1 MKKIIA
7 LTLIAA
13 MALCCLTACGGNGK
27 ATGSDAVQTG
37 KLKIVCTIFPL
48 YDWAKQI
55 LGDEAAD
62 ADLTLLLDSG
72 TDLHSFQPTA
82 ADILTVT
89 GSDLFVYVGG
99 ESDKWV
105 EDIFST
111 TDSKAVRLSM
121 MDVLGE
127 NVVEEE
133 VVEGMQGEEEE
144 EEEEE
149 EKDHGVP
156 EVEYDEHVWLSLKN
170 ADKLCTAIQEAL
182 AKIDPAHKD
191 AYESHCW
198 DYRQNLVAL
207 DAQYAETVNTAAR
220 KAVLF
225 ADRFPFRYLTDDY
238 GLDYYAAFVGCS
250 AETEASFE
258 TITFLANKADELSL
272 PVLLTTETS
281 DGSIA
286 NTVKSTSKSKDQ
298 QILVMNAMQS
308 VTADKLDTGVTYL
321 QTMKDNL
328 DVLKQA
334 LN

>member
-7 LTLIAA
+7 LLLIAVL
-13 MALCCLTACGGNGK
+13 ALGCLTACGGG
-27 ATGSDAVQTG
+27 GSNTDSG

-48 YDWAKQI
+48 YDWVKSI
-55 LGDEAAD
+55 LGDQAEHAE
-62 ADLTLLLDSG
+62 LTLLLDSG

-105 EDIFST
+105 DEIFST
-111 TDSKAVRLSM
+111 TESKAVRLNM
-121 MDVLGE
+121 METLGE
-127 NVVEEE
+127 SVVEEE

-144 EEEEE
+144 E
-149 EKDHGVP
+149 DHGVP
-156 EVEYDEHVWLSLKN
+156 EIEYDEHVWLSLKN
-170 ADKLCTAIQEAL
+170 ADKLCAAIQDAL
-182 AKIDPAHKD
+182 AKADPAHKD
-191 AYESHCW
+191 AYTTNCW
-198 DYRQNLVAL
+198 DYRQSLADL
-207 DAQYAETVNTAAR
+207 DAKYTEAVNNAAR

-225 ADRFPFRYLTDDY
+225 ADRFPFRYLVEDY
-238 GLDYYAAFVGCS
+238 DLDYYAAFVGCS
-250 AETEASFE
+250 AESEASFE
-258 TITFLANKADELSL
+258 TISFLAKKADELSL

-286 NTVKSTSKSKDQ
+286 ETVKNTSQSKNQ

-308 VTADKLDTGVTYL
+308 VTADKLNTGITYL
-321 QTMKDNL
+321 QTMQDNL
-328 DVLKQA
+328 EVLKQA

>member
-1 MKKIIA
+1 MKKIIS
-7 LTLIAA
+7 LLLIAA
-13 MALCCLTACGGNGK
+13 MTLCCFAGCGGAGNN
-27 ATGSDAVQTG
+27 ADSG

-48 YDWAKQI
+48 YDWVKNI
-55 LGDEAAD
+55 LGDEADHAE
-62 ADLTLLLDSG
+62 LTLLLDSG

-111 TDSKAVRLSM
+111 TDSKAVKLSM
-121 MDVLGE
+121 MEVLGE

-133 VVEGMQGEEEE
+133 VVEGMQEEAEEEE
-144 EEEEE
+144 
-149 EKDHGVP
+149 DHGVP

-170 ADKLCTAIQEAL
+170 ADKLCAAIQEAL

-207 DAQYAETVNTAAR
+207 DAQYAEAANTGAR

-225 ADRFPFRYLTDDY
+225 ADRFPFRYMVDDY

-258 TITFLANKADELSL
+258 TISFLANKADELSL
-272 PVLLTTETS
+272 PVLLVTETS
-281 DGSIA
+281 DLSIA
-286 NTVKSTSKSKDQ
+286 NTVKSTSQRKDQ
-298 QILVMNAMQS
+298 EILVMNAMQS

-328 DVLKQA
+328 EVLKQA

>member
-7 LTLIAA
+7 LLLIAVL
-13 MALCCLTACGGNGK
+13 ALGCLTACGGG
-27 ATGSDAVQTG
+27 GSNTDSG

-48 YDWAKQI
+48 YDWVKSI
-55 LGDEAAD
+55 LGDQAEHAE
-62 ADLTLLLDSG
+62 LTLLLDSG

-105 EDIFST
+105 DEIFST
-111 TDSKAVRLSM
+111 TESKAVRLNM
-121 MDVLGE
+121 METLGE
-127 NVVEEE
+127 SVVEEE

-144 EEEEE
+144 E
-149 EKDHGVP
+149 DHGVP
-156 EVEYDEHVWLSLKN
+156 EIEYDEHVWLSLKN
-170 ADKLCTAIQEAL
+170 ADKLCAAIQDAL
-182 AKIDPAHKD
+182 AKADPAHKD
-191 AYESHCW
+191 AYTTNCW
-198 DYRQNLVAL
+198 DYRQSLADL
-207 DAQYAETVNTAAR
+207 DAKYTEAVNTAAR

-225 ADRFPFRYLTDDY
+225 ADRFPFRYLVEDY
-238 GLDYYAAFVGCS
+238 DLDYYAAFVGCS
-250 AETEASFE
+250 AESEASFE
-258 TITFLANKADELSL
+258 TISFLAKKADELSL

-286 NTVKSTSKSKDQ
+286 ETVKNTSQSKNQ

-308 VTADKLDTGVTYL
+308 VTADKLNTGITYL
-321 QTMKDNL
+321 QTMQDNL
-328 DVLKQA
+328 EVLKQA

>member
-7 LTLIAA
+7 LLLIAVT
-13 MALCCLTACGGNGK
+13 ALCCFTACGGAK
-27 ATGSDAVQTG
+27 TDDG

-48 YDWAKQI
+48 YDWVKNI

-105 EDIFST
+105 EDIFGT
-111 TDSKAVRLSM
+111 TDSKAVKLSM

-133 VVEGMQGEEEE
+133 VVEGMQEEAEEEE
-144 EEEEE
+144 EE
-149 EKDHGVP
+149 DHGVP

-170 ADKLCTAIQEAL
+170 ADKLCAAIQEAL

-207 DAQYAETVNTAAR
+207 DAQYAEAVNTGAR

-225 ADRFPFRYLTDDY
+225 ADRFPFRYMVDDY

-258 TITFLANKADELSL
+258 TISFLANKADELSL

-308 VTADKLDTGVTYL
+308 VTADKLDTGITYL

-328 DVLKQA
+328 EVLKQA

>member
-7 LTLIAA
+7 LLLIAVT
-13 MALCCLTACGGNGK
+13 ALCCFTACGGAK
-27 ATGSDAVQTG
+27 TDDG

-48 YDWAKQI
+48 YDWVKNI

-105 EDIFST
+105 EDIFGT
-111 TDSKAVRLSM
+111 TDSKAVKLNM
-121 MDVLGE
+121 MDALGE

-144 EEEEE
+144 EE
-149 EKDHGVP
+149 DHGVP
-156 EVEYDEHVWLSLKN
+156 EIEYDEHVWLSLKN
-170 ADKLCTAIQEAL
+170 AGALCVAIRDAL
-182 AKIDPAHKD
+182 IQVDPSHGD
-191 AYESHCW
+191 AYTANCGK
-198 DYRQNLVAL
+198 YRQDLAVL
-207 DAQYAETVNTAAR
+207 DGAYTEAVNNAAR

-225 ADRFPFRYLTDDY
+225 ADRFPFRYMVDDY

-258 TITFLANKADELSL
+258 TISFLANKADELSL
-272 PVLLTTETS
+272 PVLLVTETS
-281 DGSIA
+281 DMSIA
-286 NTVKSTSKSKDQ
+286 NTVKSTSQSKDQ
-298 QILVMNAMQS
+298 EILVMNAMQS

-321 QTMKDNL
+321 QTMQDNL

>member
-1 MKKIIA
+1 MKKIIS
-7 LTLIAA
+7 LLLIAA
-13 MALCCLTACGGNGK
+13 MTLCCFAGCGGTK
-27 ATGSDAVQTG
+27 DAADSG

-48 YDWAKQI
+48 YDWVKNI
-55 LGDEAAD
+55 LGDEADHAE
-62 ADLTLLLDSG
+62 LTLLLDSG

-105 EDIFST
+105 EDIFGT
-111 TDSKAVRLSM
+111 TDSKAVKLSM

-133 VVEGMQGEEEE
+133 VVEGMQEEAEEEE
-144 EEEEE
+144 EE
-149 EKDHGVP
+149 DHGVP

-170 ADKLCTAIQEAL
+170 ADKLCAAIQEAL

-207 DAQYAETVNTAAR
+207 DAQYAEAANTGAR

-225 ADRFPFRYLTDDY
+225 ADRFPFRYMVDDY

-258 TITFLANKADELSL
+258 TISFLANKADELAL
-272 PVLLTTETS
+272 PVLLVTETS
-281 DGSIA
+281 DLSIA
-286 NTVKSTSKSKDQ
+286 NTVKSTSQRKDQ
-298 QILVMNAMQS
+298 EILVMNAMQS

-328 DVLKQA
+328 EVLKQA

>member
-7 LTLIAA
+7 LTLIAV

-27 ATGSDAVQTG
+27 ATNSDAVQTG

-48 YDWAKQI
+48 YDWVKNI
-55 LGDEAAD
+55 LGDEAEN
-62 ADLTLLLDSG
+62 ADLTLLLDTG

-89 GSDLFVYVGG
+89 GCDLFVYVGG
-99 ESDKWV
+99 ESDSWAD
-105 EDIFST
+105 DIFST
-111 TDSKAVRLSM
+111 TESSALKLNM

-133 VVEGMQGEEEE
+133 VVEGMQGEAEEE
-144 EEEEE
+144 EE
-149 EKDHGVP
+149 DHGVP
-156 EVEYDEHVWLSLKN
+156 ELEYDEHVWLSLKN
-170 ADKLCTAIQEAL
+170 ANELCAAIRDAL
-182 AKIDPAHKD
+182 VQADPSHKD
-191 AYESHCW
+191 VYEANCGK
-198 DYRQNLVAL
+198 YRQDLAVL
-207 DAQYAETVNTAAR
+207 DGEYAEAVNNSAR

-225 ADRFPFRYLTDDY
+225 ADRFPFRYMVEDY

-258 TITFLANKADELSL
+258 TIKFLANKADELSL

-286 NTVKSTSKSKDQ
+286 ETVRSTSQSKNQ
-298 QILVMNAMQS
+298 EILVMNAMQS
-308 VTADKLDTGVTYL
+308 VTADKLDSGITYL

-328 DVLKQA
+328 EVLKQA

>member
-7 LTLIAA
+7 LLLIAA
-13 MALCCLTACGGNGK
+13 MTLCCFAGCGGTKN
-27 ATGSDAVQTG
+27 AADIG

-48 YDWAKQI
+48 YDWVKNI
-55 LGDEAAD
+55 LGDEAAN

-105 EDIFST
+105 EDIFGT
-111 TDSKAVRLSM
+111 TDSKAVKLSM

-133 VVEGMQGEEEE
+133 VVEGMQEEAEEEE
-144 EEEEE
+144 EE
-149 EKDHGVP
+149 DHGVP

-170 ADKLCTAIQEAL
+170 ADKLCAAIQDAL
-182 AKIDPAHKD
+182 VGLDPAHRD

-207 DAQYAETVNTAAR
+207 DAQYAEAVKTGAR

-225 ADRFPFRYLTDDY
+225 ADRFPFRYMVDDY

-258 TITFLANKADELSL
+258 TISFLANKADELAL
-272 PVLLTTETS
+272 PVLLVTETS
-281 DGSIA
+281 DMSIA
-286 NTVKSTSKSKDQ
+286 NTVKSTSQSKDQ

-328 DVLKQA
+328 EVLKQA